1 MKRTGKAGA
10 QVTNKIKFTI
20 EWDKLDN
27 PVFTTIR
34 SWNAAKE
41 KYYGEQIGK
50 EFQVWKCDEK
60 YPFVPRHVVFHAW
73 LSKVF
78 VAKPSDLPDLAL
90 NHDVMLNGVPDQKW
104 KTKLTKMD
112 KAIILTFSKSSSPAQ
127 TLIDNGVE

>member
-1 MKRTGKAGA
+1 M
-10 QVTNKIKFTI
+10 NKIRFTQI
-20 EWDKLDN
+20 WDKLNDS
-27 PVFTTIR
+27 VFTTIR

-41 KYYGEQIGK
+41 EYYRGRVGG

-60 YPFVPRHVVFHAW
+60 YPFAPRYVIFHAW
-73 LSKVF
+73 LRNVF
-78 VAKPSDLPDLAL
+78 VAKPSELPDFAL
-90 NHDVMLNGVPDQKW
+90 NHDVSLNGTPDKAW